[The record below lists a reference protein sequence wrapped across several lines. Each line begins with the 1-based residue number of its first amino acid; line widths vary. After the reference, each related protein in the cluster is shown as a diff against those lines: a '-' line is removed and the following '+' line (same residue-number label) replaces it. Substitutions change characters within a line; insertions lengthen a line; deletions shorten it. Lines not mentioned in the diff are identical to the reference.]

1 MTRSYRTT
9 SLSVDSDVV
18 ARLMSLAREIGLYDS
33 RRDAR
38 EDSWEELFTVLMDR
52 FEGDTDE

>member
-1 MTRSYRTT
+1 VSRSYRTT

-18 ARLMSLAREIGLYDS
+18 ARLMSLAQEIGLYDS

-52 FEGDTDE
+52 FEGDTYE